1 MSKYIWQL
9 KDWPKFVW
17 DAQTVAPV
25 LSNVVFRE
33 GEFLGRLAEIGFE
46 DKARAGLE
54 VLSAEIVNS
63 AAIEGE
69 ALNLE
74 DVRSSVARRMEIVL
88 SENARRQES
97 HVLDARVEMMLDAT
111 RGWKK
116 PMTLKRFKGWH
127 AALFPTGYSGLTR
140 IAVGK
145 IRDDKDGPMQVVSRH
160 GSLMR
165 VHFEAPPSANL
176 SVEMKGFLDWLGAE
190 DKSMPPLVKIAIAH
204 LWFLTLHPFD
214 DGNGRLARALTDY
227 LLSRF
232 EKSELRFYSLS
243 AQIQKEKSDYYDELE
258 HAQRNS
264 LDVTQWVVWFLRM
277 QTRAIEFASEALKGI
292 LDKARFWQ
300 RHAGDLF
307 NAHQREMLNRLLDG
321 FDGNLTS
328 SKWAKICKVSQDTA
342 SREITALIA
351 QGVLRQEGAG
361 RSTHYV
367 VKDPNQYGGT

>member
-1 MSKYIWQL
+1 MSKYIWQQEN
-9 KDWPKFVW
+9 WPNFVW

-25 LSNVVFRE
+25 LSEVVFKE
-33 GEFLGRLAEIGFE
+33 GEFLGRLGEIGFE
-46 DKARAGLE
+46 NKARAGLE
-54 VLSAEIVNS
+54 ALSAEIVNS

-88 SENARRQES
+88 SENARRRES

-111 RGWKK
+111 RGWQK
-116 PMTLKRFKGWH
+116 PMTLRRFKSWH

-140 IAVGK
+140 IAVGRL
-145 IRDDKDGPMQVVSRH
+145 RDDKDGPMQVVSRH

-176 SVEMKGFLDWLGAE
+176 PTELKGFLAWLGAE
-190 DKSMPPLVKIAIAH
+190 DRSMPPLVKIAIAH

-243 AQIQKEKSDYYDELE
+243 AQIQREKSDYYEELE
-258 HAQRNS
+258 HAQRNT
-264 LDVTQWVVWFLRM
+264 LDVTRWVVWFLRM
-277 QTRAIEFASEALKGI
+277 QARAIESASETLKGI

-300 RHAGDLF
+300 CHAGDLF
-307 NAHQREMLNRLLDG
+307 NVHQREMLNRLLDG

-342 SREITALIA
+342 SREIAALVA

-367 VKDPNQYGGT
+367 VKEPIVM

>member
-1 MSKYIWQL
+1 MAKFVWQL
-9 KDWPKFVW
+9 KGWPKFVW
-17 DAQTVAPV
+17 DAQAVAPV
-25 LSNVVFRE
+25 LTEVAFKE
-33 GEFLGRLAEIGFE
+33 GEFLGRMGEIGFE
-46 DKARAGLE
+46 NKSRAGLE
-54 VLSAEIVNS
+54 ALSAEIVNS

-97 HVLDARVEMMLDAT
+97 HALDARVEMMLDAT
-111 RGWKK
+111 RGWKS
-116 PMTLKRFKGWH
+116 PMTLERFKGWH

-145 IRDDKDGPMQVVSRH
+145 LRNDKEGPMQVVSRY

-176 SVEMKGFLDWLGAE
+176 SAELKKFLAWLDAE

-204 LWFLTLHPFD
+204 LWFLTLHPFG

-232 EKSELRFYSLS
+232 EKSEFRFYSLS

-258 HAQRNS
+258 HAQRNT
-264 LDVTQWVVWFLRM
+264 LDVTRWIVWFLRM
-277 QTRAIEFASEALKGI
+277 QARAIGSASETLKGI

-300 RHAGDLF
+300 RHAGELF

-342 SREITALIA
+342 SREIAALVA
-351 QGVLRQEGAG
+351 KGVLRQKGAG

-367 VKDPNQYGGT
+367 VTESIAT